1 MQQLNELIIM
11 GSIYCIY
18 KNKSENRIFQPSK
31 NLCFED
37 FSPVP
42 FMVGPVPGTGYERLS
57 STLKAFDSHVNIERT
72 KS

>member
-1 MQQLNELIIM
+1 MQ
-11 GSIYCIY
+11 Y
-18 KNKSENRIFQPSK
+18 KNQSEAGIFPPSK

-42 FMVGPVPGTGYERLS
+42 IMVSPILDTGYERLS
-57 STLKAFDSHVNIERT
+57 SILKVFDSHVNSEWN